1 MSAQLLSNF
10 FKVGKLNK
18 AGHYMVADI
27 IPISNEYFF
36 GDKNK
41 IIAVGEHNNKN
52 VVVYKNNELT
62 KFLLYSGIS
71 DEELLQYVIL
81 EQNKA

>member
-1 MSAQLLSNF
+1 MAAQFLSKF
-10 FKVGKLNK
+10 FKVGKLSQ

-27 IPISNEYFF
+27 IPISNGYFF
-36 GDKNK
+36 GDKNE

-52 VVVYKNNELT
+52 VVVYKNNELM

-71 DEELLQYVIL
+71 DEELLDYVML
-81 EQNKA
+81 EQNKE